1 MFHSFLLI
9 LCLTIPVYLLF
20 LFQYRKTIKKLL
32 LPPGPRGLP
41 IIGNLHQLDN
51 SALYQHLWQLSK
63 KYGLDLAFSPYN
75 NYWKEIRKTCVIH
88 VLSSR
93 RVSCFYS
100 IRHFEVKQMI
110 KKKSRHTSSSKVT
123 NLNELLMSL
132 ANTIICRIAL
142 GRRYEE
148 EGTETSRFLE
158 LFKDCQ
164 P

>member
-1 MFHSFLLI
+1 MVLYFSLL
-9 LCLTIPVYLLF
+9 LGMRPTIVVCSPKVPKGVMKDHDLQF
-20 LFQYRKTIKKLL
+20 CGRPKLL
-32 LPPGPRGLP
+32 G
-41 IIGNLHQLDN
+41 Q
-51 SALYQHLWQLSK
+51 QKLS
-63 KYGLDLAFSPYN
+63 YNGLDLAFSPYN

-110 KKKSRHTSSSKVT
+110 KKISRHTSSSKVT

>member
-1 MFHSFLLI
+1 MRP
-9 LCLTIPVYLLF
+9 TIVVCSPKVAKGVMKDHDLQF
-20 LFQYRKTIKKLL
+20 CGRPKLL
-32 LPPGPRGLP
+32 G
-41 IIGNLHQLDN
+41 Q
-51 SALYQHLWQLSK
+51 QKLS
-63 KYGLDLAFSPYN
+63 YNGLDLAFSPYN

>member
-1 MFHSFLLI
+1 MRP
-9 LCLTIPVYLLF
+9 TIVVCSPKVPKGVMKDHDLQF
-20 LFQYRKTIKKLL
+20 CGRPKLL
-32 LPPGPRGLP
+32 G
-41 IIGNLHQLDN
+41 Q
-51 SALYQHLWQLSK
+51 QKLS
-63 KYGLDLAFSPYN
+63 YNGLDLAFSPYN